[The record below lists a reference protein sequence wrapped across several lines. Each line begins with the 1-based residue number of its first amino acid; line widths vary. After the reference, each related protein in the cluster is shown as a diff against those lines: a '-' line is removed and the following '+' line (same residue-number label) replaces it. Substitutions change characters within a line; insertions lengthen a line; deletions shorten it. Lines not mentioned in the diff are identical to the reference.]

1 VFDPVADAQS
11 HKSIKRRRKYIR
23 SSTMSGGEEERGT
36 EDNATAEANNDWV
49 KVADKAVFDQSTDDR
64 YHAKIGGRYVSV
76 IRYKDALY
84 CLDSVCF
91 HAGGPLGLGDIEDVA
106 GDTPCLVCPWHF
118 YHVSLKTGEKW
129 YQAADPG
136 RDGKLQP
143 GEWKSVGVRQRKHS
157 VEMREDGLYVKLS
170 DGGEVASDSYATKAE
185 CGEQIKYKC
194 LRMRTPDGSRS
205 PQRSSSPCRGST
217 PPISP
222 RKSCMTTESED
233 VWPEDF
239 EVESGMLAQNKKA

>member
-1 VFDPVADAQS
+1 
-11 HKSIKRRRKYIR
+11 
-23 SSTMSGGEEERGT
+23 MSGGEEEPGT
-36 EDNATAEANNDWV
+36 GNASADTNNDWV
-49 KVADKAVFDQSTDDR
+49 KIAEKAVFDQKTDDR
-64 YHAKIGGRYVSV
+64 YHTKVGGRYVSV

-106 GDTPCLVCPWHF
+106 GDTPCL
-118 YHVSLKTGEKW
+118 TGEKW

-143 GEWKSVGVRQRKHS
+143 GEWKSVGVRQRRHS

-170 DGGEVASDSYATKAE
+170 DGGEVASDSYATKAD
-185 CGEQIKYKC
+185 CGERIKYKC
-194 LRMRTPDGSRS
+194 LRMRTSDGSRS

-217 PPISP
+217 PPMSP

-239 EVESGMLAQNKKA
+239 EVESGVLAQNKKI